1 MICESTDFMFPM
13 QADIFYPIVEQGAYG
28 DLKKIWMIDRTVA
41 CYFAHAGSAN
51 KEEITPNV
59 NITQKNLLVG
69 RSKTDLRIS
78 TLDANN
84 SVTNIVISNVKDKNG
99 NIVYLETSGIRSGK
113 ATLFEIASIQP
124 FIGPFGSIEYYNILM
139 RRSENQAVDL

>member
-1 MICESTDFMFPM
+1 MFPM